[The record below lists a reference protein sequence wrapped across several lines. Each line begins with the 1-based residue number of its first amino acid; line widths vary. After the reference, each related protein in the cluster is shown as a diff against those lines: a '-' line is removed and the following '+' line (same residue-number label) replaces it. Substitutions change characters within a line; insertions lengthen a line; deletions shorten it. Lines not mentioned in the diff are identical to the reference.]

1 MIVSFKTLDKM
12 RSYLTWS
19 SYLALWT
26 ILSLRQTIGAIAIV
40 LICSPCIDHNC
51 KDGRISGGLF
61 WLLSSVVSQKLSGTF
76 KCARNDLFKC
86 YQTIGTPRHIGR
98 SKDFH
103 KVRYFCGIWQIEQVR
118 IEMMWWWMNQFIQR
132 PYWQFNTIH
141 KPVLPH
147 SIREQIHKIHL
158 WWE

>member
-1 MIVSFKTLDKM
+1 MLHVTLGIQVADSQRYESKASSFKTLDNLM

-19 SYLALWT
+19 SYLALWA
-26 ILSLRQTIGAIAIV
+26 ILSLRQTIGAIVIV
-40 LICSPCIDHNC
+40 LICSPCTDHNC

-103 KVRYFCGIWQIEQVR
+103 KVRLRKYDLINCLNEDSNDVV
-118 IEMMWWWMNQFIQR
+118 MD
-132 PYWQFNTIH
+132 
-141 KPVLPH
+141 
-147 SIREQIHKIHL
+147 
-158 WWE
+158 